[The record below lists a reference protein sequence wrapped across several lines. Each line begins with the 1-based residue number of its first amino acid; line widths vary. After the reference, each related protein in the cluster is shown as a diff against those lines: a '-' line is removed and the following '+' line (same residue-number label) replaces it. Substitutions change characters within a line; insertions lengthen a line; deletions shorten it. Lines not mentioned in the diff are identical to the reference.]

1 MAKKSKDIN
10 EEDVKLEMNEKTV
23 GKKDSGKERWK
34 EKERSE

>member
-23 GKKDSGKERWK
+23 GKKDGRRKKDRNK
-34 EKERSE
+34 